1 MASFLFHPSV
11 APRILTMSSF
21 PVTLKNSTSSLVKNG
36 STSTWKKAPNTRTP
50 AMSSSLAFPTSIPTT
65 LPPSTPPPLASW
77 LLLMVLLYRLVYC
90 YGDSSDFVLGGCK
103 YKGCMFLGSP
113 FMMSMVRLQQQV
125 TAEIGHIIE
134 NTSFGCRRWP

>member
-1 MASFLFHPSV
+1 M
-11 APRILTMSSF
+11 RNM
-21 PVTLKNSTSSLVKNG
+21 
-36 STSTWKKAPNTRTP
+36 
-50 AMSSSLAFPTSIPTT
+50 
-65 LPPSTPPPLASW
+65 SW